1 MTLPHNSDKIYMQG
15 HKTYR
20 FNTQCIVWHF
30 FRVTPSSSRP
40 FALLHHMTLSIIK
53 NGSNAKHGYTVHVCT
68 RNGKNVM
75 K

>member
-1 MTLPHNSDKIYMQG
+1 MTLQHNSDKIYMQG

-30 FRVTPSSSRP
+30 VRVTPSSSRP

-53 NGSNAKHGYTVHVCT
+53 MVVM
-68 RNGKNVM
+68 RNMVTLYMYVPEMETK
-75 K
+75 